1 MYFMDGKQ
9 LTEKEFYLKAF
20 AGELN
25 GLVGTGTQA
34 GKQSIKIYAEHYRN
48 GVVVFN
54 KKNIILPPA
63 VIYNEKI
70 NSFKRNSNKNNGSK
84 DGFMLNGTI
93 DKSYDGKPIMLFYWM
108 RIK

>member
-25 GLVGTGTQA
+25 GLVGTGMQA
-34 GKQSIKIYAEHYRN
+34 GKQSIKIYGEHYRN
-48 GVVVFN
+48 GVLVFN

-70 NSFKRNSNKNNGSK
+70 NSFKRNSNKK
-84 DGFMLNGTI
+84 MHLKMDLCLMVQ
-93 DKSYDGKPIMLFYWM
+93 
-108 RIK
+108 